1 VTAADPVAAYYQ
13 AVEEYFVARRGDPLF
28 LSNADWQ
35 LIRRWRRAGTPLR
48 VVLRGISD
56 ALESHTLSW
65 SRASKVGSLAY
76 CAAEVDAARERWE
89 RALQLG
95 TEPGVDAAGALAGL
109 AAALEGAHGLDEESR
124 AIAQETANELRE
136 EPAEPPDLRKTEA
149 RLARCEARLL
159 AVLRR
164 HAEAGDLAALESA
177 VDAELAPYR
186 ERMPAPV
193 LAQIRADALARRLLE
208 AHGLPRLSLFHL

>member
-1 VTAADPVAAYYQ
+1 VSAADPEAGYYQ
-13 AVEEYFVARRGDPLF
+13 AVEEFFVARRGDPLF

-56 ALESHTLSW
+56 ALESHALSW

-76 CAAEVDAARERWE
+76 CAAEVDAARARWE

-95 TEPGVDAAGALAGL
+95 AEPGVDAAGALASL
-109 AAALEGAHGLDEESR
+109 AAALEGARDLGAASR

-136 EPAEPPDLRKTEA
+136 LAADPVELRKLEA

-159 AVLRR
+159 ASLRR
-164 HAEAGDLAALESA
+164 EAQAEGLAALDAS

-193 LAQIRADALARRLLE
+193 LGQIRADALARRLLE